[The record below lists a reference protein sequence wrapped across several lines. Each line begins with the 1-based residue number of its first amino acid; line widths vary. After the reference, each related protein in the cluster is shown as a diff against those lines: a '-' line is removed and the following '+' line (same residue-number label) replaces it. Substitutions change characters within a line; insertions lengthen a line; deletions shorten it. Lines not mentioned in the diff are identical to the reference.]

1 MIEPSTYN
9 RVPVYFQSLAGRRAI
24 GRITLWVILIAA
36 IEITLSS
43 TSYAQYDY
51 CSVSCTASVPAT
63 GIAGVATGMSGSA
76 NYLYCTG
83 SPTYQWSFGDGESA
97 SGSSV
102 THTYANPGNY
112 AWNLTVSV
120 DGYSAS
126 QGGQITI
133 NARTNP
139 LTSTSA
145 ASYSGSRVASGSLV
159 AAFGSNLTTTS
170 QAADTIPLPTS
181 LAGLSLKVKDIANVE
196 RLAGLLYAGPG
207 QVNYQVP
214 PGSASGNA
222 QVTVNGPGG
231 STASGTIEIAAVAP
245 GLFSA
250 DANGKGIAA
259 AVALRVK
266 PDGSQS
272 SEPVGQYDAG
282 QGKYV
287 TVPID
292 LGPETDQVF
301 LVLFGTGIRGFS
313 ALSAVT
319 VSIGG
324 ATSAVDFAGP
334 QGTFVGV
341 DQINVRLSRSLIGR
355 GEVDVGMTVDG
366 QAANNV
372 RVSIR

>member
-1 MIEPSTYN
+1 MFARSTYAP
-9 RVPVYFQSLAGRRAI
+9 RVAVNFPAALRSL
-24 GRITLWVILIAA
+24 GRITLWIVLIAA
-36 IEITLSS
+36 TEIVFSD

-51 CSVSCTASVPAT
+51 CSVSCTASAPTTA
-63 GIAGVATGMSGSA
+63 IAGVPTGMSGSA
-76 NYLYCTG
+76 NTVYCTG
-83 SPTYQWSFGDGESA
+83 SPTYQWNFGDGGSA

-102 THTYANPGNY
+102 SHTYANPGNY
-112 AWNLTVSV
+112 MWNLTVSV

-133 NARTNP
+133 NGRTNP
-139 LTSTSA
+139 LTTTSA
-145 ASYSGSRVASGSLV
+145 ASYAGSRVAPGSIA
-159 AAFGSNLTTTS
+159 AAFGTNLATISET
-170 QAADTIPLPTS
+170 ANTIPLPTT
-181 LAGLSLKVKDIANVE
+181 LAGLSLKVKDSANVE
-196 RLAGLLYAGPG
+196 RLAGLLFAGPG
-207 QVNYQVP
+207 QVNYQIP

-222 QVTVNGPGG
+222 QVTVTSGDG
-231 STASGTIEIAAVAP
+231 SSASGAIEIAAVAP

-250 DANGKGIAA
+250 DADGKGPAA
-259 AVALRVK
+259 AFALRVK
-266 PDGSQS
+266 ADGSQS
-272 SEPVGQYDAG
+272 SEPVAQYDTG

-319 VSIGG
+319 ASIGG
-324 ATSAVDFAGP
+324 GNSGVDFAGP
-334 QGTFVGV
+334 QGTFVGL

-355 GEVDVGMTVDG
+355 GEIDVGLTVDG
-366 QAANNV
+366 QASNTV